1 MTGRR
6 GPLARLSTGHWIML
20 LAGVVAVVLNF
31 AFLRSQ
37 QQTVNVAIAD
47 VDLVAGSLFDIA
59 DVTFTPVHAE
69 DWVQRGLV
77 SMADVGPDVVVVR
90 TIPAGTLLSKTDL
103 ATKSDGKRAMSVPIE
118 REHAVGGLLKRGDRV
133 DVVASDSGVARY
145 VLVGAE
151 VLSVSDTSGALGSD
165 YSVTLGLDADEV
177 LSVAAAMSEGTLE
190 IIRSTGADSPDAM
203 IYPSGP

>member
-6 GPLARLSTGHWIML
+6 GPLGRLSTGHWVML
-20 LAGVVAVVLNF
+20 LAGMVAVVLNF

-37 QQTVNVAIAD
+37 QHTVDVAVAN
-47 VDLVAGSLFDIA
+47 VDLVAGSRLDVA

-69 DWVQRGLV
+69 ESVQRALV
-77 SMADVGPDVVVVR
+77 SATDLDRGAVVVR

-103 ATKSDGKRAMSVPIE
+103 TTKTDGKRAMSIPID

-133 DVVASDSGVARY
+133 DVVASGSGTARY

-151 VLSVSDTSGALGSD
+151 VLSVSDESGALGSS
-165 YSVTLGLDADEV
+165 YSVTLALDADQV
-177 LSVAAAMSEGTLE
+177 LSVAAAMSEGSLE
-190 IIRSTGADSPDAM
+190 IIRSTGADSPDVM
-203 IYPSGP
+203 VYPSEP